1 MLTLTLQHMH
11 GRTVQIG
18 QQFILPR
25 IPHLRTGATNVGH
38 SQQIQGT
45 QAFRRFHLFSKAQDN
60 IGVGQILFLCKLR
73 HGQMLGHQ
81 KFNQGRLRLI
91 QPMLFGKANH
101 FHRTQIRMI
110 AAASFGN
117 IVV

>member
-1 MLTLTLQHMH
+1 
-11 GRTVQIG
+11 
-18 QQFILPR
+18 
-25 IPHLRTGATNVGH
+25 
-38 SQQIQGT
+38 
-45 QAFRRFHLFSKAQDN
+45 
-60 IGVGQILFLCKLR
+60 
-73 HGQMLGHQ
+73 MLGHQ